1 MQIMAVH
8 IIEYNCTLKN
18 NIYEK
23 ILVIWKTIYK
33 TL

>member
-8 IIEYNCTLKN
+8 IIEYYCTWKN

-23 ILVIWKTIYK
+23 NLSNMENY
-33 TL
+33 L